1 MLYKNMFHIRSEN
14 KLKYVTAKKFLN
26 LNANLL
32 HNMFSD
38 TSFAINFRV
47 FCTNIK
53 SCGWYDGNQ
62 KETFSY
68 DFFFL
73 NDHWHSWVV
82 GSFSGTSYDNSR
94 GSYLSRT
101 QCNIHLCLWQYS
113 GRSSGVSTNG
123 VKCVFAHS
131 CQVLLAEP
139 EERRSFM
146 DIRLLLARG
155 DIGEAK
161 SLPSTCIAGLSAS
174 WLSRHEPVG
183 EGWSGGRRKDRD
195 QRGHIHTLN
204 SSTSQM
210 WHLITGLHLAWVCK
224 LEYEIHI
231 GLKWGK

>member
-1 MLYKNMFHIRSEN
+1 MLYLSAIDKNKHFSHLWSLWLWMGGVRQHWGAWLLQTTGRGLSLTVQWAEFRSE
-14 KLKYVTAKKFLN
+14 V
-26 LNANLL
+26 
-32 HNMFSD
+32 
-38 TSFAINFRV
+38 
-47 FCTNIK
+47 
-53 SCGWYDGNQ
+53 
-62 KETFSY
+62 
-68 DFFFL
+68 
-73 NDHWHSWVV
+73 
-82 GSFSGTSYDNSR
+82 
-94 GSYLSRT
+94 
-101 QCNIHLCLWQYS
+101 
-113 GRSSGVSTNG
+113 
-123 VKCVFAHS
+123 CVFAHS
-131 CQVLLAEP
+131 GQVLLAEP

-183 EGWSGGRRKDRD
+183 EGWGGGRRKDRD